1 LLYVLLGEDDF
12 SLRQSLEKIKES
24 VGDQTVLAANTTV
37 LDGQQVTLDQLRA
50 ACETVP
56 FLAEKRLVIIEGLL
70 GRFES
75 KGKSRRKKTK
85 HLSDQKNGYESIVAY
100 VSQVPDFTMVVLI
113 DGKIKSQN
121 PLLTELFAKGEVRA
135 FPLLKEPQLRQWI
148 QRRITEAGG
157 TISPPAVDVLA
168 KFVGSNLWLMASEI
182 EKLVLFTAGRRIEEE
197 DIRALV
203 SYAQEANVFS
213 MVDAILESKA
223 GLAQRLLAQ
232 LLQQGVA
239 PTHLLVMIARQ
250 TRMLVQVK
258 ELRNRRKSRV
268 EIQNKLGLT
277 LEFVLRKALE
287 QAGKYSL
294 TRLKEVYHKLLEADL
309 AIKTGKCEEELVLNI
324 LIAELCQGSK
334 A

>member
-1 LLYVLLGEDDF
+1 MLYVLLGEDDF

-24 VGDQTVLAANTTV
+24 VGDQTVLAANTAI
-37 LDGQQVTLDQLRA
+37 LDGQQVTLDQLQA

-56 FLAEKRLVIIEGLL
+56 FLAEKRLVIVEGLL

-75 KGKSRRKKTK
+75 KGKSRRKKAT

-100 VSQVPDFTMVVLI
+100 VSQIPDFTMVVLV

-121 PLLTELFAKGEVRA
+121 PLLTELSAKGEIRA

-232 LLQQGVA
+232 LLQQ
-239 PTHLLVMIARQ
+239 Q
-250 TRMLVQVK
+250 
-258 ELRNRRKSRV
+258 
-268 EIQNKLGLT
+268 
-277 LEFVLRKALE
+277 
-287 QAGKYSL
+287 
-294 TRLKEVYHKLLEADL
+294 
-309 AIKTGKCEEELVLNI
+309 
-324 LIAELCQGSK
+324 
-334 A
+334 